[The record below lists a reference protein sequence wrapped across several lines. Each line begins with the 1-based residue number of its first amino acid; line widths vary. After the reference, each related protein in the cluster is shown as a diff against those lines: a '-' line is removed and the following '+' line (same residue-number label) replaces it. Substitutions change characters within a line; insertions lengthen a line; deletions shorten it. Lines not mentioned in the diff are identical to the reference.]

1 MPLILASASPR
12 RKELL
17 SAAGI
22 EFDVRP
28 VDVDETILVGERAD
42 DYVLRVAENKA
53 RASWQRGELSL
64 GADTVVVVDSQIL
77 GKPVDAVDAKR
88 MLALLSS
95 RSHTVV
101 TGIALFDGAAA
112 NCSAVETEVYFR
124 ALSAAEIDE
133 YVASGEPFDKAGA
146 YGIQG
151 LASKFVERIDGCYFN
166 VVGLPVS
173 TVYGMLGLNLDG

>member
-22 EFDVRP
+22 AFDVRP
-28 VDVDETILVGERAD
+28 ADVDETILVGERAE
-42 DYVLRVAENKA
+42 DYVLRVAEKKA
-53 RASWQRGELSL
+53 RASWESDELSL
-64 GADTVVVVDSQIL
+64 GADTVVIVDSQIL
-77 GKPVDAVDAKR
+77 GKPIDAADAKR
-88 MLALLSS
+88 MLALLSG

-101 TGIALFDGAAA
+101 TGVALFDGEVV
-112 NCSAVETEVYFR
+112 NCSAVGTEVYFR

-133 YVASGEPFDKAGA
+133 YVASGEPFDKAGG

-173 TVYGMLGLNLDG
+173 KVYGMLGLKLDG